1 MYRLG
6 IDLGGTNIA
15 VAVVDEEY
23 KIVGR
28 AKVKTEAHRPAE
40 QICDSIAFAA
50 KEAVKAA
57 NLTIDDIASAG
68 IGTPGSVIPSEG
80 IVTYANNFTGFNN
93 LPLCAMLKERL
104 GIDIYIDND
113 ANAAAYGEY
122 LAGAGVGTKDFI
134 AVTLGTGVGGGIIVD
149 GKMLLGCNFAGGEL
163 GHIVLHM
170 DGEPCTCG
178 RRGCFEAYASATA
191 LIRQTERAMA
201 ENKDSIMW
209 KLVEK
214 SGGKVSGRTAWDGMR
229 KGDKA
234 ATEVVDNYCRYLAEG
249 VCNIMN
255 IFQPDLLCIGGG
267 ISAEKDNL
275 IVPVNKIVRENIYTK
290 NTETKDRICVAKL
303 GNDAGIIGAAFLDK
317 LYK

>member
-15 VAVVDEEY
+15 TAVVDENY
-23 KIVGR
+23 NIVGR
-28 AKVKTEAHRPAE
+28 AKVKTDAHRPANE
-40 QICDSIAFAA
+40 ICDSIAEASR
-50 KEAVKAA
+50 EAVKAA
-57 NLTIDDIASAG
+57 GLEMKDIASAG
-68 IGTPGSVIPSEG
+68 IGTPGSVIPSQG
-80 IVTYANNFTGFNN
+80 VVTYANNFTGFNN

-134 AVTLGTGVGGGIIVD
+134 AVTLGTGVGGGVIIG
-149 GKMLLGCNFAGGEL
+149 GKMLLGSNFAGGEL
-163 GHIVLHM
+163 GHTVLQM

-178 RRGCFEAYASATA
+178 RKGCFEAYASATA
-191 LIRQTERAMA
+191 LIRQTKRAM
-201 ENKDSIMW
+201 EKHKDSLMW
-209 KLVEK
+209 ELAEK
-214 SGGKVSGRTAWDGMR
+214 AGGKVNGRTAFDAMR
-229 KGDKA
+229 AGDKA
-234 ATEVVDNYCRYLAEG
+234 GSEVVRNYCRYVAEG

-267 ISAEKDNL
+267 ISNEKENL
-275 IVPVNKIVRENIYTK
+275 TNPVNELVRKDIYTRH
-290 NTETKDRICVAKL
+290 TETKDRICVAKL

>member
-15 VAVVDEEY
+15 VAVVDENY
-23 KIVGR
+23 NIIGR
-28 AKVKTEAHRPAE
+28 AKVKTDAHRPADE
-40 QICDSIAFAA
+40 ICDSIAAA
-50 KEAVKAA
+50 SKEAIEAA
-57 NLTIDDIASAG
+57 NLTIKDIVSAG

-80 IVTYANNFTGFNN
+80 IVTYANNFASFNN

-122 LAGAGVGTKDFI
+122 IAGAGVGTKDFI
-134 AVTLGTGVGGGIIVD
+134 AVTLGTGVGGGVIID
-149 GKMLLGCNFAGGEL
+149 GKMLLGSNYAGGEL
-163 GHIVLHM
+163 GHTVLVL

-178 RRGCFEAYASATA
+178 RHGCFEAYASATA
-191 LIRQTERAMA
+191 LINQTKRAME
-201 ENKDSIMW
+201 ENKDSLMW
-209 KLVEK
+209 EIADET
-214 SGGKVSGRTAWDGMR
+214 GKVNGRTAWDAMR
-229 KGDKA
+229 RGDKA
-234 ATEVVDNYCRYLAEG
+234 AEEVVNTYIRYVAEG

-267 ISAEKDNL
+267 VSNERENL
-275 IVPVNKIVRENIYTK
+275 SGPLNKIVREKIYTK
-290 NTETKDRICVAKL
+290 HTETADRICIAKL

>member
-15 VAVVDEEY
+15 VAVVDENY
-23 KIVGR
+23 NIVGR
-28 AKVKTEAHRPAE
+28 AKVKTDAHRPAE
-40 QICDSIAFAA
+40 EICDSIASAA
-50 KEAVKAA
+50 KDAIKAA
-57 NLTIDDIASAG
+57 KLEVKDIASAG

-80 IVTYANNFTGFNN
+80 IVTYANNFAGFNN

-122 LAGAGVGTKDFI
+122 LAGAGVGTRDFI
-134 AVTLGTGVGGGIIVD
+134 AVTLGTGVGGGVIVD
-149 GKMLLGCNFAGGEL
+149 GKMLLGSNFAGGEL
-163 GHIVLHM
+163 GHTVLKL

-178 RRGCFEAYASATA
+178 RKGCFEAYASATA
-191 LIRQTERAMA
+191 LIRQTKQAMD

-209 KLVEK
+209 KFAEE
-214 SGGKVSGRTAWDGMR
+214 SGKVNGRTAWDGMR

-234 ATEVVDNYCRYLAEG
+234 ATEVVKNYIRYVAEG

-267 ISAEKDNL
+267 VSNEKENL
-275 IVPVNKIVRENIYTK
+275 IGPVNEIVRKNIYTK
-290 NTETKDRICVAKL
+290 DTETADRICVAKL

>member
-15 VAVVDEEY
+15 VAVVDDEY

-28 AKVKTEAHRPAE
+28 AKVKTDAHRPAK

-50 KEAVKAA
+50 KEAVKDAK
-57 NLTIDDIASAG
+57 LTMEDIASAG

-134 AVTLGTGVGGGIIVD
+134 AVTLGTGVGGGVIVD

-163 GHIVLHM
+163 GHTVLEL

-191 LIRQTERAMA
+191 LIRQTKRAMEA
-201 ENKDSIMW
+201 NKDSIMW
-209 KLVEK
+209 KLAEN
-214 SGGKVSGRTAWDGMR
+214 SLGKVSGRTAWDGMR

-234 ATEVVDNYCRYLAEG
+234 ATEVVNNYCRYVAEG

-275 IVPVNKIVRENIYTK
+275 IGPVNKIVRENIYTK
-290 NTETKDRICVAKL
+290 HTEIKDRICVAKL

>member
-15 VAVVDEEY
+15 VAVVDENY
-23 KIVGR
+23 NIVGR
-28 AKVKTEAHRPAE
+28 AKAKTDAQRPAE
-40 QICDSIAFAA
+40 DICDTIAKVAMDAIKAA
-50 KEAVKAA
+50 KLKKE
-57 NLTIDDIASAG
+57 DIASAG

-80 IVTYANNFTGFNN
+80 IVTYANNFASFNN

-104 GIDIYIDND
+104 GFDIYIDND

-134 AVTLGTGVGGGIIVD
+134 AVTLGTGVGGGVIVD
-149 GKMLLGCNFAGGEL
+149 GKMLLGSNFAGGEL
-163 GHIVLHM
+163 GHTVLHM

-191 LIRQTERAMA
+191 LINQTKRAME

-209 KLVEK
+209 ELVKET
-214 SGGKVSGRTAWDGMR
+214 GGKANGRTAWDAMR
-229 KGDKA
+229 CGDKA
-234 ATEVVDNYCRYLAEG
+234 ASEVVNTYIRYVAEG

-267 ISAEKDNL
+267 VSNEKENL
-275 IVPVNKIVRENIYTK
+275 IGPLNKIVRENIYTK
-290 NTETKDRICVAKL
+290 HTETTDRVCVAKL

>member
-15 VAVVDEEY
+15 VAVVDENY
-23 KIVGR
+23 NIVGR
-28 AKVKTEAHRPAE
+28 AKVKTDAHRPAE
-40 QICDSIAFAA
+40 EICDSIAEASRQA
-50 KEAVKAA
+50 VKEAGLK
-57 NLTIDDIASAG
+57 IEDIASAG

-93 LPLCAMLKERL
+93 LPLCAMLKDRL
-104 GIDIYIDND
+104 GIDIYIEND

-122 LAGAGVGTKDFI
+122 LAGAGVGTNDFV
-134 AVTLGTGVGGGIIVD
+134 AVTLGTGVGGGVIIG
-149 GKMLLGCNFAGGEL
+149 GKMLLGSNFAGGEL
-163 GHIVLHM
+163 GHTVLHM

-191 LIRQTERAMA
+191 LIKQTERAMA
-201 ENKDSIMW
+201 ENKDSLMW
-209 KLVEK
+209 ELTEK
-214 SGGKVSGRTAWDGMR
+214 SGGKVNGRTAFDAMR

-234 ATEVVDNYCRYLAEG
+234 ATEVVNNYCRYVAEG

-267 ISAEKDNL
+267 ISNEKENL
-275 IVPVNKIVRENIYTK
+275 TNPVNELVRRDIYTRH
-290 NTETKDRICVAKL
+290 TETKDRICAAKL

>member
-15 VAVVDEEY
+15 VAVVDDNY

-28 AKVKTEAHRPAE
+28 AKVKTGAQRPAE
-40 QICDSIAFAA
+40 EICDSIAFAS
-50 KEAVKAA
+50 KEAIKAA
-57 NLTIDDIASAG
+57 NLTLEDISSAG

-80 IVTYANNFTGFNN
+80 IVTYANNFASFSN
-93 LPLCAMLKERL
+93 LPLCAMLKDRL
-104 GIDIYIDND
+104 GIDVYIDND

-149 GKMLLGCNFAGGEL
+149 SKLLLGSNFAGGEL
-163 GHIVLHM
+163 GHMVICM
-170 DGEPCTCG
+170 DGEQCTCG
-178 RRGCFEAYASATA
+178 RRGCYEAYASATA
-191 LIRQTERAMA
+191 LIGQTKRAM
-201 ENKDSIMW
+201 EKNKDSIMW
-209 KLVEK
+209 ELAGSIDNVN
-214 SGGKVSGRTAWDGMR
+214 GRTAFDGKR
-229 KGDKA
+229 RGDKA
-234 ATEVVDNYCRYLAEG
+234 AEEVVDNYCRYVAEG
-249 VCNIMN
+249 ICDIMN

-267 ISAEKDNL
+267 ISNEKENL
-275 IVPVNKIVRENIYTK
+275 TDPINKFVRENIYTK
-290 NTETKDRICVAKL
+290 DTETHDRICVAQL